1 MFRFKNRLLLL
12 LLLLSGTSLAPD
24 KGKDDVPKKSSPN
37 EFVLGICEDALGILA
52 GFVVLKQL
60 KNELPTEKFLA
71 ADIFKLCITYN
82 VKKNKLNCSEFV
94 AETIAQCVASQFTK
108 SKKGSDDKSVYKYAF
123 NNPYKSIPKSF
134 LFSTCTT
141 IVRELVLNK
150 VTKFLYQAAKK
161 LKIECPPEI
170 RENPKIYQGG
180 KFIGKSIV
188 RQQLDYGL
196 FELWKKIPRG

>member
-37 EFVLGICEDALGILA
+37 EFVLGICEDAPSILA
-52 GFVVLKQL
+52 GCVVLKQFEG
-60 KNELPTEKFLA
+60 ELPAEKFLA
-71 ADIFKLCITYN
+71 ANCLKQFIRHN
-82 VKKNKLNCSEFV
+82 ANKNSLNCSELA

-108 SKKGSDDKSVYKYAF
+108 SKEGSDDKPVYKYAF

-188 RQQLDYGL
+188 RQQLDNGL